1 MSKQAHIRRY
11 TLIIEKIR
19 KKGTYTSFE
28 EISDYLALHDY
39 NLSERTIQRDIEDI
53 RYDFGF
59 DIPYDRTNNGYYI
72 GPDSDSNIDSFLRFL
87 EIVNTAAL
95 LTESLKDSKDTLKYI
110 MFESQGNLKG
120 LEYLKP
126 LLFATKNKRVITFT
140 YENFYKE
147 TLKSHTFEPYLLKEY
162 QSRWYLIGMLK
173 GLKEFRTF
181 AVDRIKSLEV
191 SEKTFE
197 AEPNSNP
204 MELFSFTI
212 GLTYSE
218 YTLQDVIL
226 SYTPLQGKYAKS
238 LPLHETQ
245 QILIDNEEELRV
257 KLKIIP
263 NFEFKQKIMM
273 LGDAVKVIDPKW
285 LAADIVK
292 TFKNAIKNYK

>member
-1 MSKQAHIRRY
+1 MSKQAVIHRY
-11 TLIIEKIR
+11 TLIIDKVSR
-19 KKGTYTSFE
+19 GGNTSFA
-28 EISDYLALHDY
+28 EIKDYLAKNDFEV
-39 NLSERTIQRDIEDI
+39 SKRTIQRDIEAIRFEFGYDI
-53 RYDFGF
+53 KYNRSLNSYCLD
-59 DIPYDRTNNGYYI
+59 
-72 GPDSDSNIDSFLRFL
+72 PDSDFNTDSFLRFL

-95 LTESLKDSKDTLKYI
+95 LTDSLKDSKDTLKYI

-120 LEYLKP
+120 IEYLKP
-126 LLFATKNKRVITFT
+126 LLFATKNKRVVTFT

-191 SEKTFE
+191 SENTFV
-197 AEPNSNP
+197 ADPNLNP
-204 MELFSFTI
+204 MDLFSFTI

-238 LPLHETQ
+238 LPMHETQ
-245 QILIDNEEELRV
+245 QVLVDNENELRV

-263 NFEFKQKIMM
+263 NFEFKQKILM
-273 LGDAVKVIDPKW
+273 LGDTVKVIEPKW
-285 LAADIVK
+285 LADDIVETLK
-292 TFKNAIKNYK
+292 SAIKNYK